1 MKVKAAGSVLAYN
14 FEKEKLSALEAV
26 CRKQGVRVKVVEPT
40 DFNKPVGAMMGFD
53 VPDYAGTDYEFEDE
67 MMVLYNIAG
76 SALDKFLKALR
87 TAEISVPLKAV
98 LTASNQGWIPA
109 ALAAELKEEH
119 EMMRKTK
126 TLKHDNN

>member
-1 MKVKAAGSVLAYN
+1 MKVKTAGSVLAYN
-14 FEKEKLSALEAV
+14 FGKEKLLELETV
-26 CRKQGVRVKVVEPT
+26 CRKQGVRVKVVEPI

-53 VPDYAGTDYEFEDE
+53 IPDYTGTDYEFEDE
-67 MMVLYNIAG
+67 MMVLYNLAG

-87 TAEISVPLKAV
+87 VAEISVPLKAV

-126 TLKHDNN
+126 TPKHGE

>member
-1 MKVKAAGSVLAYN
+1 MKVKTAGSILAYN
-14 FEKEKLSALEAV
+14 FEKEKLLALETV
-26 CRKQGVRVKVVEPT
+26 CRKQGVRVKVVEPA

-53 VPDYAGTDYEFEDE
+53 IPAYTGTDYEFGDE
-67 MMVLYNIAG
+67 MMVLYNLAG

-87 TAEISVPLKAV
+87 AAEISVPLKAV

-126 TLKHDNN
+126 TPKHGE

>member
-1 MKVKAAGSVLAYN
+1 MKVKVAGSVLCYN
-14 FEKEKLSALEAV
+14 FENEKLEALETV
-26 CRKQGVRVKVVEPT
+26 CRKQGVRVKMVEPT

-53 VPDYAGTDYEFEDE
+53 VSDYTGTDCEFKDE
-67 MMVLYNIAG
+67 MMVLYNLTG

-87 TAEISVPLKAV
+87 AADISVPLKAV

-119 EMMRKTK
+119 EQMNKTK
-126 TLKHDNN
+126 TSKHDN